1 MSDAETS
8 VAFLSSTYDEALA
21 LTLSA
26 RDYLANQ
33 APSERDSLAP
43 EARMIACC
51 ETMRLTARLTGVM
64 AWLMV
69 QRAVEA
75 GEINRSETVKKHY
88 RLTGQEVC
96 AASHPEAGKVLP
108 PRFNSLLEQSDAL
121 YGRIARLDSMLG

>member
-1 MSDAETS
+1 VKNTAADAKAS
-8 VAFLSSTYDEALA
+8 PWLKGP
-21 LTLSA
+21 A
-26 RDYLANQ
+26 RA
-33 APSERDSLAP
+33 

-108 PRFNSLLEQSDAL
+108 PRFNSLLEQSGAL